1 MAYTLEE
8 ATERFGL
15 PAEYIQA
22 SLASGRL
29 SEMSYFELAKL
40 KSYYIQMQS
49 SEDETDEQ
57 VIAKLIAVYG
67 EERVKEKL
75 ACGMDPYELI
85 RMAKR

>member
-15 PAEYIQA
+15 PIEYIQA

-67 EERVKEKL
+67 EERVRSKL
-75 ACGMDPYELI
+75 ASGLTPYELLKAV
-85 RMAKR
+85 RS